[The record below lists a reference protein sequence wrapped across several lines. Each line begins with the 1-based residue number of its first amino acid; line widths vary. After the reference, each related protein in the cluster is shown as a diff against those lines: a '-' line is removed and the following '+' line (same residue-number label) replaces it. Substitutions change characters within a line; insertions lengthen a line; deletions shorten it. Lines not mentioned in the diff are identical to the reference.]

1 MSSALLCY
9 ELCDLLRQYDGS
21 ILALHNCMHVA
32 SELTS
37 YKRKVF
43 LVFILLIIIAV
54 IIIVFIIIIIIF
66 GRPSTRH
73 AVLISRIVCVCVCV
87 RYGRNRI
94 CVRACVSGRHN
105 ELSMTIAVYCV
116 YVVYHDVSNVVVV
129 VVVVSMT
136 RLPLPR
142 ARGYY
147 YLQTRRFTFFFV
159 VFFPKKKINNIS
171 LQ

>member
-21 ILALHNCMHVA
+21 ILVLHNCMHVA

-54 IIIVFIIIIIIF
+54 IIIVFIIIIIF

-73 AVLISRIVCVCVCV
+73 AVLISRIVCVLVCV
-87 RYGRNRI
+87 MDVNRI

-129 VVVVSMT
+129 VVSMT
-136 RLPLPR
+136 RLPLTR
-142 ARGYY
+142 ARGPRTYIIIY
-147 YLQTRRFTFFFV
+147 RHV
-159 VFFPKKKINNIS
+159 VSLSFSYFFPEKKKK
-171 LQ
+171 